1 MLFERIK
8 QDQLSARKNRDSA
21 TTTSLST
28 LIGELQRSGGK
39 DFDDAQV
46 IGLIKKNV
54 ENLRENLRLDPEN
67 ANNADIQREIDLFE
81 AYLPRQMSEDELR
94 EAIRQLIADGATSI
108 KELMPALQSHYKGQ
122 YDGRLA
128 SGLVK
133 EELAKL

>member
-1 MLFERIK
+1 MLYEQIK
-8 QDQLSARKNRDSA
+8 QDQLHARKNRDSA

-67 ANNADIQREIDLFE
+67 ANNADIQREIDRFE

-108 KELMPALQSHYKGQ
+108 KELMPALQTRYKGQ

>member
-28 LIGELQRSGGK
+28 LIGELQRGGGK

-54 ENLRENLRLDPEN
+54 ENMRENLRLDPESP
-67 ANNADIQREIDLFE
+67 NNGDIQRELDLFE

-94 EAIRQLIADGATSI
+94 EAIRLMIADGASSI
-108 KELMPALQSHYKGQ
+108 RELMPALQSRYKGQ

>member
-1 MLFERIK
+1 MLFEQIK
-8 QDQLSARKNRDSA
+8 KDQLTARKNRDSA

-28 LIGELQRSGGK
+28 LIGELQRGGGK

-54 ENLRENLRLDPEN
+54 ETLRENLKLNPEGP
-67 ANNADIQREIDLFE
+67 NNGDIQRELELFE

-94 EAIRQLIADGATSI
+94 EAIRLLIDEGATSI
-108 KELMPALQSHYKGQ
+108 RELMPTLQNRYKGQ

>member
-1 MLFERIK
+1 MLFEQIK

-28 LIGELQRSGGK
+28 LMGELQRGGGK
-39 DFDDAQV
+39 EFEDAQV

-54 ENLRENLRLDPEN
+54 ENMRENLRLDPEN

-81 AYLPRQMSEDELR
+81 AYLPRQMGEDELR
-94 EAIRQLIADGATSI
+94 EAIRLLIANGATSI
-108 KELMPALQSHYKGQ
+108 KALMPALQNLYKGQ

-128 SGLVK
+128 SSVVK
-133 EELAKL
+133 EELAKF